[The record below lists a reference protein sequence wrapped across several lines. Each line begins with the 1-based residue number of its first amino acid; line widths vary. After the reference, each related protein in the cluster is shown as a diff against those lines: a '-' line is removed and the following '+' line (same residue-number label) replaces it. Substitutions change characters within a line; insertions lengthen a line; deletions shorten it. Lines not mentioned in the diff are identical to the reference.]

1 MEEKPLSEEK
11 LKEIEKN
18 REEILMIFNQELPDE
33 DSVDMDDEE
42 VKVDEDI
49 PSI

>member
-1 MEEKPLSEEK
+1 
-11 LKEIEKN
+11 
-18 REEILMIFNQELPDE
+18 MIFNQELPDE